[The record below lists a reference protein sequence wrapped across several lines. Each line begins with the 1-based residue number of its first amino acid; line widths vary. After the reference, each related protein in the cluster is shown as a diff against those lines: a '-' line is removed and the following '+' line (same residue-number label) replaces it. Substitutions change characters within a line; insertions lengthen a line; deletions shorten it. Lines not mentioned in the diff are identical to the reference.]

1 METNKIL
8 EAVRKAK
15 SSSKQRKF
23 NQSIDLAVSLR
34 DVNLKDPAK
43 RFRAEVLLP
52 HALNKE
58 INICVIGDAALLTKA
73 QEAGIKFTL
82 DESQIDQLA
91 RNPKEAK
98 SFIEEIDYFLAL
110 PQMMALVGKSLGR
123 YLGPAGKM
131 PSILPPNTNLDDS
144 VTRYNRTCRIR
155 LRENPVLHCRVATE
169 DMTDDEIVD
178 NVKSIMTEIEGRLE
192 QGPQNIKKTHIKTTM
207 GPPILIGE

>member
-23 NQSIDLAVSLR
+23 NQSIDLAISLR

-82 DESQIDQLA
+82 DEPQIDQLA
-91 RNPKEAK
+91 RNQKEAK
-98 SFIEEIDYFLAL
+98 SFIEQIDYFLAL

-131 PSILPPNTNLDDS
+131 PSILPPNANLDDS
-144 VTRYNRTCRIR
+144 ITRYNRTCRIR

-192 QGPQNIKKTHIKTTM
+192 QGPQNIKKTYIKTTM

>member
-82 DESQIDQLA
+82 DEPQIDQLA
-91 RNPKEAK
+91 RNQKEAK
-98 SFIEEIDYFLAL
+98 SFIEQIDYFLAL

-131 PSILPPNTNLDDS
+131 PSIL
-144 VTRYNRTCRIR
+144 
-155 LRENPVLHCRVATE
+155 
-169 DMTDDEIVD
+169 
-178 NVKSIMTEIEGRLE
+178 
-192 QGPQNIKKTHIKTTM
+192 
-207 GPPILIGE
+207 